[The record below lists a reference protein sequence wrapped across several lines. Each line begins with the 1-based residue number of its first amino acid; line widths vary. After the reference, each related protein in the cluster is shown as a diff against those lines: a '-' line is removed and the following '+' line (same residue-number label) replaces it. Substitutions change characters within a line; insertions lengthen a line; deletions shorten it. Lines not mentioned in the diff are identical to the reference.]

1 MTRRL
6 LILLAA
12 LLFTLP
18 LQAQEQTAT
27 VLRDSPL
34 RAEPFTDAATL
45 GSVKAKSRITVLQ
58 RSGGWYQIRDTRAR
72 SGWLRMSSVRLGDGA
87 SAADSGDS
95 GIGQTL
101 RFLSTGRSGA
111 SGTTVATG
119 IRGLDAADVAN
130 ATPDHAA
137 LKQLERHRVSA
148 NEAKNAART
157 AGLQSRTLSYLK
169 ESQ

>member
-6 LILLAA
+6 LPLLAA
-12 LLFTLP
+12 LLFSLP

-45 GSVKAKSRITVLQ
+45 GSIKAKSRITVLQ
-58 RSGGWYQIRDTRAR
+58 RSGGWYQVRDSRAR
-72 SGWLRMSSVRLGDGA
+72 NGWLRMSSVRLGDGT
-87 SAADSGDS
+87 SSTDGGDS

-130 ATPDHAA
+130 AAPDHAA
-137 LKQLERHRVSA
+137 LKQLERYRVSA
-148 NEAKNAART
+148 TEAQNAAR
-157 AGLQSRTLSYLK
+157 AVGLQSTTVSYIK
-169 ESQ
+169 ESR